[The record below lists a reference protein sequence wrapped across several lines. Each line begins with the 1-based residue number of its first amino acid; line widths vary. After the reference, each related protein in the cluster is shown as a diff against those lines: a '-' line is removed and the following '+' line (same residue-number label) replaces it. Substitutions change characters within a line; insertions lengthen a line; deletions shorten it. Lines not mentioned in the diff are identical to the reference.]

1 MKIFYCEVCNARLS
15 PEDLPL
21 GAEPYDETKTIHYC
35 EKHKPVFTRPVGK
48 SSSNPNLRALQ
59 KGGSNPNLRAVTPGG
74 SPQMRRTPQGN
85 PQIRR
90 TPASGGGSAG
100 SGIRSG
106 PSGSGIRNGPTG
118 SGIRPSVTGS
128 GIRPG
133 VTGSGIRQSV
143 TGSGI
148 RPGPTGSGIR
158 AQPPA
163 VARAGAASSPKRP
176 ARRERSSGETK
187 TLLWAAGVLILAIAG
202 LYAFAGKKPDVINS
216 RTQPRNPEP
225 APTEPAQETKDTT
238 QK

>member
-15 PEDLPL
+15 PEDVPL

-48 SSSNPNLRALQ
+48 ASSNPHLRAIP
-59 KGGSNPNLRAVTPGG
+59 KGSSNPNLRAVTPSGN
-74 SPQMRRTPQGN
+74 PHLRRTPQGN

-106 PSGSGIRNGPTG
+106 PTG
-118 SGIRPSVTGS
+118 SGIRTGPTGS

-133 VTGSGIRQSV
+133 VTGSGIRSSV
-143 TGSGI
+143 TGSGV

-163 VARAGAASSPKRP
+163 VARVGAASSPKRP

-187 TLLWAAGVLILAIAG
+187 ALLWAAGVLILAIAG
-202 LYAFAGKKPDVINS
+202 LYAFAGKKPDVTNS

-225 APTEPAQETKDTT
+225 AVTEPAHEANDTT

>member
-35 EKHKPVFTRPVGK
+35 EKHKPAFTPRPLRPTSNANLKALTK
-48 SSSNPNLRALQ
+48 SSSNPNLRAV
-59 KGGSNPNLRAVTPGG
+59 GGPASPLARRTPSG
-74 SPQMRRTPQGN
+74 SPQLRRTPG
-85 PQIRR
+85 
-90 TPASGGGSAG
+90 AGGATG

-106 PSGSGIRNGPTG
+106 PTGSGIRSSPVASKGSGIRPSVSG

-128 GIRPG
+128 GIR
-133 VTGSGIRQSV
+133 SSV

-163 VARAGAASSPKRP
+163 VRAGASSPKRP
-176 ARRERSSGETK
+176 ARRERTRGET
-187 TLLWAAGVLILAIAG
+187 TVLLWAAGILILAIAG
-202 LYAFAGKKPDVINS
+202 LYAFAGKKPNVPTS
-216 RTQPRNPEP
+216 HSQPRPTESTTAEP
-225 APTEPAQETKDTT
+225 APETTEPT

>member
-15 PEDLPL
+15 PEDVPL

-35 EKHKPVFTRPVGK
+35 EKHKPAFTPRPPRPTSNANLKALGK
-48 SSSNPNLRALQ
+48 SSSNPNLRAV
-59 KGGSNPNLRAVTPGG
+59 GAPVT
-74 SPQMRRTPQGN
+74 RRTPG
-85 PQIRR
+85 
-90 TPASGGGSAG
+90 AGSTG

-106 PSGSGIRNGPTG
+106 PSGSGIRSSPVASKGSGIRPTVTG

-128 GIRPG
+128 GIRP
-133 VTGSGIRQSV
+133 SV

-163 VARAGAASSPKRP
+163 VRAGAASSPKRP
-176 ARRERSSGETK
+176 ARRERTRGET
-187 TLLWAAGVLILAIAG
+187 TVLLWAAGVLILAIAG
-202 LYAFAGKKPDVINS
+202 LYAFAGKKPNVPTS
-216 RTQPRNPEP
+216 HTQPR
-225 APTEPAQETKDTT
+225 PTETPTAESPRESTEAP